1 MFFGI
6 IKNQNMKSTP
16 KNAAIAV
23 LSYSL
28 MKIVAAMFDFHLG
41 LFYSEFHGFLDFV
54 SKPIILS
61 QFGPL

>member
-1 MFFGI
+1 
-6 IKNQNMKSTP
+6 MKSTP